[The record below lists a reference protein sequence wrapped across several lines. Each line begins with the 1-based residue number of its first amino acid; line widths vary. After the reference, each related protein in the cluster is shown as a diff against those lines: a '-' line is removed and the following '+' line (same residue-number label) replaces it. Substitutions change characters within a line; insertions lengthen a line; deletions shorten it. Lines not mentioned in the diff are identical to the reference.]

1 MGANLSSTFEPD
13 LSGVVIAPY
22 DRASSI
28 MLAAIWGM
36 TFYACAMIWT
46 TCALI
51 DRWRGPFD
59 KIRTGKSSIAAA
71 AILSTMWPVVLA
83 YLMLSM

>member
-1 MGANLSSTFEPD
+1 MGANLSVTEEPD
-13 LSGVVIAPY
+13 LSGVVLAPY
-22 DRASSI
+22 DRNSVI
-28 MLAAIWGM
+28 MLAAIWGIA
-36 TFYACAMIWT
+36 FYGCAMIWT

-59 KIRTGKSSIAAA
+59 KIRTGKSSIVAAGF
-71 AILSTMWPVVLA
+71 LSTMWPLVVA